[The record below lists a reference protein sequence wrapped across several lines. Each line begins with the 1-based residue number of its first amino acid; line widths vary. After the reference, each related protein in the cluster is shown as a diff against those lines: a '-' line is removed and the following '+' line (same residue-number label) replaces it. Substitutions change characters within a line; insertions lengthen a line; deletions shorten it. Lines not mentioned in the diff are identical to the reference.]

1 MSDRRL
7 VIGFTGPSGVGK
19 TTLLE
24 RVVATLAGQD
34 LRVGVVKRASHHG
47 ETDRPG
53 KDSFRLYQAGSA
65 AVALASPDQITT
77 FVRHEA
83 SPPRLQEVLDAL
95 PGDLDVILVE
105 GYLSEPLP
113 RYVLLP
119 CTEDAG
125 RPYLESGKVLG
136 TIHPPPSR
144 DGCPPPYPAELVQ
157 EIAGEILAKLR
168 EQQPQ
173 ADDS

>member
-34 LRVGVVKRASHHG
+34 VRVGVVKRASHHV

-77 FVRHEA
+77 FMRHEA
-83 SPPRLQEVLDAL
+83 SPPGLEQVLDAL
-95 PGDLDVILVE
+95 PGDLDVVLVE
-105 GYLSEPLP
+105 GFLSEPLP

-119 CTEDAG
+119 GTEEAG
-125 RPYLESGKVLG
+125 RPYLESGSVLR
-136 TIHPPPSR
+136 TIHPPPAPS
-144 DGCPPPYPAELVQ
+144 DGPPPFPAELVQ

-168 EQQPQ
+168 EG
-173 ADDS
+173 